1 MSADS
6 EDITIASRPD
16 EMSSIV
22 SCIGSN
28 TFKIAFLLFILF
40 IIISS
45 DVFVDGVLA
54 VSGKKYTDG
63 RYPTTQGVMAQGVIL
78 ALCYILIHTLATCG
92 YI

>member
-45 DVFVDGVLA
+45 DVFIDGVLA
-54 VSGKKYTDG
+54 VSGKNYTDG